1 VRLNLSLGWVADR
14 VAGGGY
20 LLNEPPSA
28 PQPWVREL
36 GVALR
41 LFRDRLAQV
50 GGVGWSGVVW
60 GL

>member
-1 VRLNLSLGWVADR
+1 VADR